1 MTVSLRLDSYPSSK
15 QTTVQ
20 SILRML
26 HLKSLYCTFFDRG
39 GRYFTMGVQCDQM
52 YAKFLQ
58 CVVCVRN
65 TQNRGLEKSQGWLT
79 TIWPFFQQRKGALQ
93 IAAQLGISM

>member
-1 MTVSLRLDSYPSSK
+1 MFHDK
-15 QTTVQ
+15 E
-20 SILRML
+20 
-26 HLKSLYCTFFDRG
+26 
-39 GRYFTMGVQCDQM
+39 M
-52 YAKFLQ
+52 YKFLQ

-93 IAAQLGISM
+93 IAAQLGISNTSSSDSTINTML